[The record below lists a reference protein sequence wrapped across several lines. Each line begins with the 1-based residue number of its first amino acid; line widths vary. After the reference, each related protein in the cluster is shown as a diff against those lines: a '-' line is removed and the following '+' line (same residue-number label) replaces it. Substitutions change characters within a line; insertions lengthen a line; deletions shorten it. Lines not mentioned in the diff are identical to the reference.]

1 MQLHK
6 ATLTIITTLFL
17 ISGCSMTNNE
27 EQQKQLND
35 LQTSLQSSQQENQA
49 ITAELTQTKAA
60 LATSEESVQQ
70 LTAMTKDLKAKQKAN
85 TKVASTKKLGDK
97 TILGQSE
104 WIYVSKIKKSFKAR
118 IDTGAATSSINAV
131 DIERFERD
139 GKKWVRFNLAHS
151 EDHKEKQIE
160 ARIVRI
166 AKIVQSSKPG
176 VETERL
182 VVKLHIR
189 IAGIAHSTEFT
200 LTDRTHME
208 YPILIGRSFMQDLI
222 LVDVSRD
229 YIQPKYTPNSK

>member
-6 ATLTIITTLFL
+6 ATITIIMTLFF
-17 ISGCSMTNNE
+17 ISGCSMTDNE
-27 EQQKQLND
+27 LQQQQIKE
-35 LQTSLQSSQQENQA
+35 LQTSLQSSQQENQV
-49 ITAELTQTKAA
+49 IEAELTQTKAA
-60 LATSEESVQQ
+60 LTTSEESVQQ
-70 LTAMTKDLKAKQKAN
+70 LTAMTNDLKAKQKAN
-85 TKVASTKKLGDK
+85 AKVTSKRKLGDK

-104 WIYVSKIKKSFKAR
+104 WIYVSKVKKSFKAR

-166 AKIVQSSKPG
+166 AKILQSSKPG
-176 VETERL
+176 VGTERL
-182 VVKLHIR
+182 VVDLHIR

-229 YIQPKYTPNSK
+229 YIQPKYNSNSK